1 MTKLMIDI
9 TLGDWK
15 GGEGAKRERQ
25 VSYIKPLNNSMGPKQ
40 TKCNITEQVQQ
51 QDFNAAC
58 VALTT
63 TTTPDVPSGSSFQ
76 VMTKYCVM
84 WAGGQSTRILITCT
98 IEWSK
103 SSWIK
108 GAIEKGANEGQV
120 SFAKDLLAELRKKL
134 EGGSTG
140 GKRKTNGKKKGGK
153 RKREENKDEKAPT
166 EENKERGGVI
176 GIVQQVAESVGDI
189 LGPLVKPLF
198 SSTGL
203 ISFLLILVFYGL
215 VRVERTMSKLSTG
228 KLAPGSSDTTRS
240 TGYVDQEMLWDWID
254 SRIGK
259 VSKET
264 RDGQVIWN
272 NLVNEGMTQAGLEEV
287 EDAIQITEGKLKA
300 LKGAVGRKR
309 SNTA

>member
-1 MTKLMIDI
+1 V
-9 TLGDWK
+9 
-15 GGEGAKRERQ
+15 KRERQ
-25 VSYIKPLNNSMGPKQ
+25 LSYIKPLNNPMGPKQ

-51 QDFNAAC
+51 QDYNSFC

-76 VMTKYCVM
+76 VMTKYCMM
-84 WAGGQSTRILITCT
+84 WAGGSNTRILITCT

-108 GAIEKGANEGQV
+108 GAIEKGANEGQI

-153 RKREENKDEKAPT
+153 RKRDENKDEKAPT
-166 EENKERGGVI
+166 EEKKDRGGVI
-176 GIVQQVAESVGDI
+176 GMCQQVAESAGDI
-189 LGPLVKPLF
+189 LGPLVKPWF

-215 VRVERTMSKLSTG
+215 IRVERTMSKLSAA
-228 KLAPGSSDTTRS
+228 KLAAGTSDSLRS
-240 TGYVDQEMLWDWID
+240 NGYADQEMLWDWID

-259 VSKET
+259 VSKDM

-272 NLVNEGMTQAGLEEV
+272 NLANEGMTQDGLEEV
-287 EDAIQITEGKLKA
+287 EDAIQITEAKLKA